1 MRRIAIIGA
10 GGFARELRWL
20 LSEIAA
26 DTNLRYEPFDVAG
39 FLVSSREKLGPHD
52 SEVLGEFD
60 WLDDNHVDALAMGI
74 GSPTARLKV
83 ANELKQ
89 RFPAIEWPAIVH
101 PSVRFDAE
109 TCTVGGGVILC
120 AGVIATVNVVFEAF
134 SMVNLCCT
142 IGHEAQIGAGSV
154 LSPTVNVSGGVRIGK
169 RVLVGTGAQVLQY
182 LTIGESAIIGAG
194 AVVLREV
201 PAHCTVVGVPAKPLL
216 RAASSQI

>member
-26 DTNLRYEPFDVAG
+26 DPNRRYEPFDVAG
-39 FLVSSREKLGPHD
+39 FLVSDREKLGPRD

-60 WLDDNHVDALAMGI
+60 WLDNNHVDALAMGI
-74 GSPTARLKV
+74 GTPAARLNV
-83 ANELKQ
+83 ANELKK

-109 TCTVGGGVILC
+109 TCKVEEGVILC

-134 SMVNLCCT
+134 SMVNLSCT
-142 IGHEAQIGAGSV
+142 VGHEARIGAGSV
-154 LSPTVNVSGGVRIGK
+154 LNPTVNVSGGVHMGNS
-169 RVLVGTGAQVLQY
+169 VLVGTGAQILQN
-182 LTIGESAIIGAG
+182 LTIGESATIGAG
-194 AVVLREV
+194 AVVIKEV
-201 PAHCTVVGVPAKPLL
+201 KPMTIVVGIPAKSLI
-216 RAASSQI
+216 RSSEE

>member
-1 MRRIAIIGA
+1 MRRIAIVGA

-20 LSEIAA
+20 FAEIAA
-26 DTNLRYEPFDVAG
+26 DANRRYEPFDVAG
-39 FLVSSREKLGPHD
+39 FLVSSRGKLGPHD

-60 WLDDNHVDALAMGI
+60 WLDDHHVDALAMGI
-74 GSPTARLKV
+74 GAPAARLSV

-109 TCTVGGGVILC
+109 TCTIEEGVVLC
-120 AGVIATVNVVFEAF
+120 AGVIATVNVRFGAF
-134 SMVNLCCT
+134 SMVNLSCT
-142 IGHEAQIGAGSV
+142 IGHEARIGAGSV
-154 LSPTVNVSGGVRIGK
+154 LNPSVNVSGGVDIGK
-169 RVLVGTGAQVLQY
+169 SVLVGTGAQILQY

-201 PAHCTVVGVPAKPLL
+201 PAHCTVAGVPAKALTSIPKPEL
-216 RAASSQI
+216 